1 MPGAH
6 YGYAHMHGDERS
18 EEFSSGQALKDNGYF
33 YPGEADTVTTVRAQC
48 RRQVEYCQSLQDYAE
63 QVRSLF
69 LKV

>member
-33 YPGEADTVTTVRAQC
+33 YPGEADTVTTVRAYT
-48 RRQVEYCQSLQDYAE
+48 V
-63 QVRSLF
+63 
-69 LKV
+69 